1 MSPDDLEM
9 MLRNEMEM
17 RMELQNEVK
26 HLREENRR
34 LQDESNSAAQQ
45 LKHFTQWFFHN
56 IDKHPD

>member
-1 MSPDDLEM
+1 M

-45 LKHFTQWFFHN
+45 LKHFTHWFFQN

>member
-1 MSPDDLEM
+1 MSPEDLEI
-9 MLRNEMEM
+9 MLRSEMEM

-45 LKHFTQWFFHN
+45 LKHFTHWFFQN
-56 IDKHPD
+56 IDKHPE

>member
-1 MSPDDLEM
+1 
-9 MLRNEMEM
+9 MEM

-45 LKHFTQWFFHN
+45 LQHFTHWFFQKLN
-56 IDKHPD
+56 KLPD